1 MPNGESRNWIRMC
14 AAINGYRARYCEWP
28 KRIRVAK
35 YFPEELELVATQ
47 EQLNLLASKIELI
60 ADGSE
65 YVAEG
70 DNNQSY
76 SYGKESFP
84 DTQPDISAQEW
95 IGFMP
100 DYYD

>member
-1 MPNGESRNWIRMC
+1 LHLGPCTYPQGPFFF
-14 AAINGYRARYCEWP
+14 YP
-28 KRIRVAK
+28 QFAK
-35 YFPEELELVATQ
+35 FYPEELKHVATQ
-47 EQLNLLASKIELI
+47 EQLRILASKVELI

-65 YVAEG
+65 FFAEG

-76 SYGKESFP
+76 SYGKEEFP